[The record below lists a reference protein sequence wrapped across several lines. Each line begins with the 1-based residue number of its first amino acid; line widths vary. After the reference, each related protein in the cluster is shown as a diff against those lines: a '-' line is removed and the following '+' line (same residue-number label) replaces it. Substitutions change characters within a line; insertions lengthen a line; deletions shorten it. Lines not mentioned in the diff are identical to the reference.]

1 MLLLWT
7 DLRQCIGD
15 DRIMF
20 AGLVSSF
27 NFIFT
32 FGLSIMYW
40 VLLLERQLFQK
51 YKINPKE
58 FPNKNRLLATVRE
71 IVVGGFT
78 AVPAVCFYVFFPVL
92 WTLICFLRSVQ

>member
-1 MLLLWT
+1 MLLWNN
-7 DLRQCIGD
+7 LRQWIGD
-15 DRIMF
+15 DRLMF
-20 AGLVSSF
+20 ACLVSGI

-40 VLLLERQLFQK
+40 VFWELQLFQK
-51 YKINPKE
+51 YKINPNE
-58 FPNKNRLLATVRE
+58 FPDKNRLLVTVRE
-71 IVVGGFT
+71 TVVGGFT